1 MSNATKE
8 KSASESQKREVWTTK
23 EMDILLDHYIANKV
37 VLCDLSCLVN
47 YVKINFVNRLFWLVR
62 TVLQSPRRKK
72 MLPGWTLLKPFIKS
86 AQT

>member
-37 VLCDLSCLVN
+37 VLCDLSCLMNDVQ
-47 YVKINFVNRLFWLVR
+47 ITSIF
-62 TVLQSPRRKK
+62 
-72 MLPGWTLLKPFIKS
+72 
-86 AQT
+86 